1 MKIIVDN
8 REKRPFAFT
17 GRHYADVEIQTRS
30 LATGDYSLAGLTD
43 RIAIERK
50 SLADLTI
57 CLGQERDRFLRE
69 LQRAAAYECFAVIVE
84 ASWQELAQGQ
94 YRSRLNPHAACQSVL
109 SFMSRY
115 GISFLFA
122 GSRNAAEYC
131 CYSILRQYLEG
142 ARKRLDALIKAH
154 EAA

>member
-1 MKIIVDN
+1 MKIIVDT
-8 REKRPFAFT
+8 REQRPFAFT
-17 GRHYADVEIQTRS
+17 GRHYAEVEVQAGS
-30 LATGDYSLAGLTD
+30 LITGDYSLAGLTD

-50 SLADLTI
+50 SLPDLVM
-57 CLGQERDRFLRE
+57 CLGNERERFLRE
-69 LQRAAAYECFAVIVE
+69 LQRAAAYECFAVVVE

-109 SFMSRY
+109 SFISRY

-142 ARKRLDALIKAH
+142 ARKRYQAILKAH